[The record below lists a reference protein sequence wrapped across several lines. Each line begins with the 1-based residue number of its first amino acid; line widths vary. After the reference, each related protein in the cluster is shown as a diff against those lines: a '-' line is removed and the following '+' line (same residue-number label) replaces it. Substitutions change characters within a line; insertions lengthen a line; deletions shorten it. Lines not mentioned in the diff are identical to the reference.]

1 MKAKKKFG
9 QNFLKDEVI
18 LDKIIAVL
26 KIALNDLNSALKPTL
41 NDMNLNSVSNLDLA
55 TNLNSVI
62 SEKVIQA
69 KPKEPLKSSENME
82 FSAFEKGS
90 KCENLSQNLKICEN
104 SQNSKNAEFAKE
116 NSQSFLP
123 NSKNE
128 NFLQE
133 NSQISQSEEF
143 TENFSQNSQNAVKI
157 VEIGLG
163 LGDLTQKLLEFSQN
177 FNAQC
182 KANAERKFE
191 QCEKSTKSEFTQCN
205 ENARHEF
212 MQCNESTKHKFERCK
227 ENAKSEFTQCNKN
240 AESKFTQCEKTQ
252 NAKNAK
258 SKFTHNKSGAKCG
271 KMAVVGYE
279 IDSDLIPIL
288 EAKFQKQLENQHLV
302 LRCEDASL
310 RRSLDDE
317 PYILVANLP
326 YYIATRLILQAFED
340 RNCTA
345 ILVMV
350 QKEVAL
356 KFCAKSA
363 ESEFCA
369 LSVLAELLCERKFLF
384 EVPPNSFIPPPNV
397 DSAVIFLRKKQ
408 QNLGDLHAFKAFLR
422 ACFKAPRKQLLTNL
436 RSQKGR
442 ILPVFSRRN
451 LRENVRPHELCVDD
465 FLEIFEIIKDSYEQ
479 DERGRE
485 KQQTLPL

>member
-18 LDKIIAVL
+18 LNKIIAVL
-26 KIALNDLNSALKPTL
+26 N
-41 NDMNLNSVSNLDLA
+41 
-55 TNLNSVI
+55 
-62 SEKVIQA
+62 EVIQA
-69 KPKEPLKSSENME
+69 KPK
-82 FSAFEKGS
+82 
-90 KCENLSQNLKICEN
+90 NLSQ
-104 SQNSKNAEFAKE
+104 
-116 NSQSFLP
+116 
-123 NSKNE
+123 E
-128 NFLQE
+128 NF
-133 NSQISQSEEF
+133 
-143 TENFSQNSQNAVKI
+143 SQNAVKI

-177 FNAQC
+177 FNAQY
-182 KANAERKFE
+182 KE
-191 QCEKSTKSEFTQCN
+191 STKSE
-205 ENARHEF
+205 
-212 MQCNESTKHKFERCK
+212 
-227 ENAKSEFTQCNKN
+227 
-240 AESKFTQCEKTQ
+240 
-252 NAKNAK
+252 
-258 SKFTHNKSGAKCG
+258 FTHNKSGAKCG

-356 KFCAKSA
+356 KFCAKSG

-369 LSVLAELLCERKFLF
+369 LSVLAELLCEREFLF
-384 EVPPNSFIPPPNV
+384 EVPPNSFTPPPNV

>member
-55 TNLNSVI
+55 TNLNSII

-69 KPKEPLKSSENME
+69 KPK
-82 FSAFEKGS
+82 
-90 KCENLSQNLKICEN
+90 NLSQ
-104 SQNSKNAEFAKE
+104 
-116 NSQSFLP
+116 
-123 NSKNE
+123 E
-128 NFLQE
+128 NF
-133 NSQISQSEEF
+133 
-143 TENFSQNSQNAVKI
+143 SQNAVKI

-182 KANAERKFE
+182 KANAEREFT
-191 QCEKSTKSEFTQCN
+191 QCEKSTKSEFTPCKENAKSEFAQCN

-252 NAKNAK
+252 NAK

-356 KFCAKSA
+356 KFCAKSG

-384 EVPPNSFIPPPNV
+384 EVPPNSFTPPPNV

>member
-18 LDKIIAVL
+18 LDKIIA
-26 KIALNDLNSALKPTL
+26 ILN
-41 NDMNLNSVSNLDLA
+41 
-55 TNLNSVI
+55 
-62 SEKVIQA
+62 EVIQA
-69 KPKEPLKSSENME
+69 KPK
-82 FSAFEKGS
+82 
-90 KCENLSQNLKICEN
+90 NLS
-104 SQNSKNAEFAKE
+104 
-116 NSQSFLP
+116 
-123 NSKNE
+123 
-128 NFLQE
+128 QE

-143 TENFSQNSQNAVKI
+143 TENFSQNLKNSKSVKFTKNFSQNAVKI

-177 FNAQC
+177 FNAQY
-182 KANAERKFE
+182 K
-191 QCEKSTKSEFTQCN
+191 
-205 ENARHEF
+205 
-212 MQCNESTKHKFERCK
+212 ESTQ
-227 ENAKSEFTQCNKN
+227 SE
-240 AESKFTQCEKTQ
+240 FTQCEKTQ

-258 SKFTHNKSGAKCG
+258 SKFAHNKSGAKCG

-356 KFCAKSA
+356 KFCAKSG

-384 EVPPNSFIPPPNV
+384 EVPPNSFTPPPNV

-485 KQQTLPL
+485 KQQTLSL